1 MSEATTEQAVTET
14 TPVVEDDKPKT
25 VPYERLS
32 EMAAQKNAALA
43 DAKVAREELE
53 KINTDRDKVRK
64 AQLEKQGEFK
74 ILHEEN
80 VAKVESLTKERD
92 EAVKHWSDHLAKRG
106 DALKSKMDEAKVD
119 DETKGIAMK
128 IVDLDDRETF
138 INRITNETISTSTD
152 GRRAAN
158 QIANGKLKPLT
169 EMTDQ
174 EKRDTHQARMDQY
187 RT

>member
-1 MSEATTEQAVTET
+1 
-14 TPVVEDDKPKT
+14 
-25 VPYERLS
+25 
-32 EMAAQKNAALA
+32 
-43 DAKVAREELE
+43 
-53 KINTDRDKVRK
+53 
-64 AQLEKQGEFK
+64 
-74 ILHEEN
+74 
-80 VAKVESLTKERD
+80 
-92 EAVKHWSDHLAKRG
+92 
-106 DALKSKMDEAKVD
+106 MDEAKVD

-158 QIANGKLKPLT
+158 QSPNGKLKPLT